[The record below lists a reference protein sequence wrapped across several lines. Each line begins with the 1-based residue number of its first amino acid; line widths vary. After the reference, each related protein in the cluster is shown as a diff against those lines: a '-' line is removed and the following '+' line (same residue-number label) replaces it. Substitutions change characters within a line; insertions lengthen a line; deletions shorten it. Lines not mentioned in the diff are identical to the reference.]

1 MKPVKNLVTFD
12 FHNTLAT
19 CDPWFYL
26 EIRDLPL
33 DVLTHIGPALL
44 RDHTRED
51 VTARYRSLRQGV
63 IASGRE
69 IDAVDCVTRIA
80 AELDIEVDRA
90 SIEEG
95 VHRLMRQSMEH
106 VEPVQGAIEV
116 VREIA
121 GRGIPVG
128 VISSAVYHPFLE
140 WTLENF
146 GIAQDLAFVVTSA
159 SCGHYKSNPEIY
171 RYAMSL
177 VGADPSRSIH
187 VGDSPKWDVCAA
199 QQAGMQAIWFSNGN
213 MDAFVDRA
221 PETTPDYTANALSET
236 APWIYRYLDLP
247 LT

>member
-1 MKPVKNLVTFD
+1 MKSVKNLVTFD

-26 EIRDLPL
+26 EIRDLPV
-33 DVLTHIGPALL
+33 DVLSHIDPAFL
-44 RDHTRED
+44 RDHTPED

-69 IDAVDCVTRIA
+69 IDAVDCVARIA
-80 AELDIEVDRA
+80 AELDVEVDRA
-90 SIEEG
+90 SIEEV

-106 VEPVQGAIEV
+106 VEPVPGAIEV

-121 GRGIPVG
+121 DRGIPVG

-140 WTLENF
+140 WTLEHF

-171 RYAMSL
+171 RHAMSL
-177 VGADPSRSIH
+177 VGSDPSCSIH
-187 VGDSPKWDVCAA
+187 IGDSPKWDVWAA
-199 QQAGMQAIWFSNGN
+199 QQAGMRAIWFSNGD
-213 MDAFVDRA
+213 MEAFVDRA
-221 PETTPDYTANALSET
+221 PHTTPDYTANALSET
-236 APWIYRYLDLP
+236 APWIYRYLDMP

>member
-1 MKPVKNLVTFD
+1 MELVKNLVTFD

-26 EIRDLPL
+26 EIQDLPL
-33 DVLTHIGPALL
+33 DVLSHIDPALL
-44 RDHTRED
+44 RDHAPED

-69 IDAVDCVTRIA
+69 IDAVECVARIA
-80 AELDIEVDRA
+80 AELNIEVDNA
-90 SIEEG
+90 SIEDG

-106 VEPVQGAIEV
+106 VEPVPGAIEV
-116 VREIA
+116 VREIS

-177 VGADPSRSIH
+177 VGSDPSRSIH
-187 VGDSPKWDVCAA
+187 VGDSPKWDVWAA
-199 QQAGMQAIWFSNGN
+199 QQAGMRAIWFSNGD
-213 MDAFVDRA
+213 MDTFVDRA
-221 PETTPDYTANALSET
+221 PETTPDYTTNVLTEA
-236 APWIYRYLDLP
+236 APWIYRYLDMP